1 MLLSAEITMYPL
13 QEEYIPVI
21 RAFIEK
27 LNTFE
32 NLQVETVPT
41 ATILMGD
48 YDVVM
53 EVLKEAMRWSHEH
66 QGKAVFIT
74 KFLPGYEAL

>member
-21 RAFIEK
+21 QSFIEK
-27 LNTFE
+27 LNTYSD
-32 NLQVETVPT
+32 LKVQTVPT
-41 ATILMGD
+41 ATIIMGEF
-48 YDVVM
+48 DVVM
-53 EVLKEAMRWSHEH
+53 DVLKDAMKWSREQ